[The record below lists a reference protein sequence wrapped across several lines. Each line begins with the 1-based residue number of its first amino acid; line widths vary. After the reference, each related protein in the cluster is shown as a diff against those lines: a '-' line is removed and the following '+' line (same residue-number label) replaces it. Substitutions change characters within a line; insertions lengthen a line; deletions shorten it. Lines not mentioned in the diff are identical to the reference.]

1 MATKRASR
9 KRSSGANLEMI
20 AKWLFLAGLV
30 LSAVIGVLVT
40 TMPEFAGLSVVITI
54 WMLLAILTGYL
65 FIRKQDEMHFFI
77 LAIVLFTF
85 NANLNS
91 LPYAGQVVGSVLNA
105 LSFYLGLAALSVAV
119 RNIVGW
125 FIPE

>member
-9 KRSSGANLEMI
+9 KRSSGVNLEMI

-30 LSAVIGVLVT
+30 LSVVIGTLVT
-40 TMPEFAGLSVVITI
+40 TTPEFAGLSVVITI
-54 WMLLAILTGYL
+54 WMLLAVLTGYL

-91 LPYAGQVVGSVLNA
+91 LPYAGQYVGSVLNA
-105 LSFYLGLAALSVAV
+105 LSFYLGLAAISVAV
-119 RNIVGW
+119 RNLVGW
-125 FIPE
+125 FIPD

>member
-1 MATKRASR
+1 MATRRASR
-9 KRSSGANLEMI
+9 KRSSGASLEMI

-30 LSAVIGVLVT
+30 LSVVIGVLVT
-40 TMPEFAGLSVVITI
+40 TTPDFAGLSVVITV
-54 WMLLAILTGYL
+54 WMILAVLTGYL
-65 FIRKQDEMHFFI
+65 FIRKQDELHFFV

-91 LPYAGQVVGSVLNA
+91 LPYAGQYVGSVLNA
-105 LSFYLGLAALSVAV
+105 LSFYLGLAAMSVAI